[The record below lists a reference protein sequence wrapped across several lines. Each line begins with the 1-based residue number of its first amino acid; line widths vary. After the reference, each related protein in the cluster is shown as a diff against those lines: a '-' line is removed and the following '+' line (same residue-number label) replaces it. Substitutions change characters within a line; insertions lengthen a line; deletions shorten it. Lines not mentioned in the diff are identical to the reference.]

1 MSSNLPGSWNNLEK
15 MRMFKKLSVKQRL
28 TLLMLFITGLTIL
41 GSFGFFIFYERQS
54 LKQSVLQNLNLQ
66 AYTLASSVDAD
77 LEFGVRSASEKTL
90 NTLSS
95 NKRIRAAAIY
105 DAKGNIFATYPM
117 GLPHKSF
124 PSMPLGEKSELDAD
138 GAHTFRKVERNGR
151 ALGMVYIQGDLKD
164 IRQQLLWAVAPLAVS
179 AAIMF
184 ILVFLA
190 SLWMKRR
197 IFSPILQLSESA
209 RHISEAKDYS
219 IRLEQ
224 QEGGELGVLTESLN
238 DMLAQIQARDVQLLG
253 YQNSL
258 EEQVTQR
265 SEQLLRVNTQL
276 LIAKERAE
284 EASRAKSAF
293 LANMSHEL
301 RTPLNAILLYSELVS
316 DEMEERGMQDVLPDL
331 EKIRGAGKHLLSLID
346 EILDLSKI
354 EAGRMNVYVEEC
366 QIQLILAD
374 VVATAEPLVTKNR
387 NSFKVEADPSV
398 ESIRSDVKM
407 LRQTIFNLLS
417 NAAKFT
423 QDGEVLLQVQPD
435 QDPEFVRF
443 SVTDTGIGMT
453 EEQSGR
459 IFQEFTQADDSTT
472 RRFGGTGLGLTLCRK
487 FTELL
492 GGTISVISR
501 PGEGSTFIVR
511 LPRNTQALAKAPGK
525 PIMPLQPSLHRGKI
539 LIIDDDPS
547 LREAVSRMLT
557 KEGFW
562 VAMASDG
569 EEGLQMAKVLRPH
582 IITLDIAMPDMD
594 GWQVLSRLKDD
605 PDLKNI
611 PVVILTMM
619 DGRSKGYALGASA
632 VVQKPVSRE
641 DLLAVIASVETG
653 QSEAPILVVEDD
665 ETTQEVLHR
674 IITESGWESRKA
686 LNGQEALE
694 LVQFEHPKLIIL
706 DLMLPE
712 MDGFQ
717 LLTELQNHPEWRE
730 IPIIVLTAKDLTPED
745 LKRLEVDQIHH
756 VFRKGAC
763 SKEELVEAVRSIA
776 LRWLKPG
783 EEA

>member
-1 MSSNLPGSWNNLEK
+1 
-15 MRMFKKLSVKQRL
+15 
-28 TLLMLFITGLTIL
+28 MLFITGLTIL
-41 GSFGFFIFYERQS
+41 GSYGIFLIYERQA
-54 LKQSVLQNLNLQ
+54 LRQALQENLITQ
-66 AYTLASSVDAD
+66 ARTLASSVDAD
-77 LEFGVRSASEKTL
+77 LEFGVQSAAEKTL

-95 NKRIRAAAIY
+95 NKRIQFAAVYDSTGNVFAAYPSTAPRA
-105 DAKGNIFATYPM
+105 
-117 GLPHKSF
+117 
-124 PSMPLGEKSELDAD
+124 SMPVSPQAD
-138 GAHTFRKVERNGR
+138 HIEFQANSLRIFRKVEKNGR
-151 ALGMVYIQGDLKD
+151 ILGMVCIQSDLEE
-164 IRQQLLWAVAPLAVS
+164 IRQRLMWAVVPISIATLVLFS
-179 AAIMF
+179 
-184 ILVFLA
+184 LVFLA
-190 SLWMKRR
+190 SLWMKKR

-209 RHISEAKDYS
+209 RRITEAKDYS

-224 QEGGELGVLTESLN
+224 HEGGELGVLTESLN
-238 DMLAQIQARDVQLLG
+238 DMLTQIQARDAQLLG
-253 YQNSL
+253 YQGSL
-258 EEQVTQR
+258 EEQVAQR

-316 DEMEERGMQDVLPDL
+316 DEMEERGMQDVVPDL

-354 EAGRMNVYVEEC
+354 EAGRMTAYIEEC
-366 QIQLILAD
+366 HIPSILTD
-374 VVATAEPLVTKNR
+374 VVATVEPLVTKNR
-387 NSFKVEADPSV
+387 NSFKVEADPAI
-398 ESIRSDVKM
+398 ESIRSDMKM

-423 QDGEVLLQVQPD
+423 QDGEIRLQVLPD
-435 QDPEFVRF
+435 RDPAFVQF
-443 SVTDTGIGMT
+443 TVSDTGIGMT
-453 EEQSGR
+453 EDQATR

-492 GGTISVISR
+492 GGSISVVSR

-511 LPRNTQALAKAPGK
+511 IPRNTPAPVKPTGK
-525 PIMPLQPSLHRGKI
+525 FVPTQQPSLHRGKI

-569 EEGLQMAKVLRPH
+569 EEGIQMAKVLRPH
-582 IITLDIAMPDMD
+582 VITLDIAMPGMD
-594 GWQVLSRLKDD
+594 GWQVLGKLKADL
-605 PDLKNI
+605 DLKNI
-611 PVVILTMM
+611 PVVILTML

-632 VVQKPVSRE
+632 VVQKPVSKE

-665 ETTQEVLHR
+665 AATQDVLHR
-674 IITESGWESRKA
+674 IITEGGWESRKA
-686 LNGQEALE
+686 MNGQEALE
-694 LVQFEHPKLIIL
+694 LIQFERPKLIIL

-717 LLTELQNHPEWRE
+717 LLTELQNHQDWRE

-763 SKEELVEAVRSIA
+763 SKDELVEAVRSIA

-783 EEA
+783 AEV